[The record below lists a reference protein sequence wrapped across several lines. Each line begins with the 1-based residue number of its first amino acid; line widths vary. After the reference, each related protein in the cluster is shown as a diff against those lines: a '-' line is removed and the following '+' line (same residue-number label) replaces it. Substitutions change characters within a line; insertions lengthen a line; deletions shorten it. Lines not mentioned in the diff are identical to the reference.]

1 MVSMPAFQAEDEV
14 SITFT
19 RSTCVGP
26 VTHIKYLA
34 VVCSREPI
42 TSNLESIQG

>member
-34 VVCSREPI
+34 GVCSREPI
-42 TSNLESIQG
+42 TSKLVSIQG